1 MRRSW
6 ASLTVGALVVI
17 VLGISYVLV
26 RSTSDHSGTS
36 NGTTVWALFHDA
48 SGLFEKSRVQTAG
61 IAVGEIAGRE
71 LDPATARAKVTI
83 RIKPGITLYE
93 NAAVAKRSAS
103 LLGEYYLEIDPG
115 TPFAE
120 VNGQRRQMRPLKS
133 GDQIKNVREPVAMGE
148 IMDNVGALLPILHDI
163 LEDVRRLTSGTITD
177 IADNVNK
184 LIETNSVVLER
195 LLSRMDT
202 IAANVEGITTSE
214 AGDVKES
221 IRNVRDITESIKS
234 LIGTTQ
240 GQVAGT
246 GNKVQGS
253 IDRLQATLDNL
264 DKSMRNVES
273 ITEHIDKGDG
283 TIGHLVNDD
292 TIARNVEDIT
302 DNAST
307 FVRGITK
314 LQTIV
319 GLRSEYNVLARTVK
333 NYLSVTLMP
342 RPDKFY
348 LIELIEDPRGYTNTV
363 TTASQSSVSGF
374 GTNTTVTTSDQ
385 LRFSLMFG
393 KRVGPVAGRFGIKE
407 STGGIGGDLYML
419 DDHLTLSVDAF
430 NFAASNVSQ
439 YPRVKTTLAYNIY
452 NKMFYLVAGADDIL
466 NYKGINSILK
476 GIANNTG
483 RGSAGSGGGFD
494 YFFGGQLIFNDEDLK
509 SLLLFGG
516 GSAASAAS
524 K

>member
-17 VLGISYVLV
+17 VLGISYFLV
-26 RSTSDHSGTS
+26 RSTSDRSTSSG
-36 NGTTVWALFHDA
+36 GTTVWALFHDA

-61 IAVGEIAGRE
+61 IAVGEIVGRE
-71 LDPATARAKVTI
+71 LDPTTARAKITI
-83 RIKPGITLYE
+83 RIHPGITLYE

-115 TPFAE
+115 TPYAE
-120 VNGQRRQMRPLKS
+120 VNGQRRQMRPLKN
-133 GDQIKNVREPVAMGE
+133 GEEIKNVREPVAMGE

-195 LLSRMDT
+195 LLNRMDT

-221 IRNVRDITESIKS
+221 IKNVRDITESIKS

-302 DNAST
+302 ENAST

-319 GLRSEYNVLARTVK
+319 GLRSEYNILARTVK

-348 LIELIEDPRGYTNTV
+348 LIELIEDPRGYSNAVTTV
-363 TTASQSSVSGF
+363 TQSSTGIS
-374 GTNTTVTTSDQ
+374 TATTITTSDQ

-419 DDHLTLSVDAF
+419 DDQLTLSVDAF
-430 NFAASNVSQ
+430 NFAASNVNQ
-439 YPRVKTTLAYNIY
+439 YPRVKTTLSYNLW
-452 NKMFYLVAGADDIL
+452 NKMFYLVAGADDVL
-466 NYKGINSILK
+466 NFKGINNLIK
-476 GIANNTG
+476 GLANNTG

-494 YFFGGQLIFNDEDLK
+494 YFFGAQLIFNDEDLK
-509 SLLLFGG
+509 SLLLVGG
-516 GSAASAAS
+516 GSAAGAAS